1 MKPNITF
8 NMKQMK
14 DYIRSNK
21 LNHPDVRLG
30 MRRDDMIAG
39 LKKAGHWEEVKSKP
53 KSVKDKVKAI
63 EKKSTTKP
71 KPAPKPEPKPA
82 PKPVKKELDQG
93 QKDFLG
99 GITDIGDS
107 QKVNTEKSIKI
118 LKNIMKNYTGTNK
131 DYDYVGALLKQLE
144 QSGMYKGKS
153 PIIIKDLKVNKDNTK
168 ITYKLFDN
176 VYDKFVVR
184 YIGIEPK

>member
-53 KSVKDKVKAI
+53 QSVKAKVKAI
-63 EKKSTTKP
+63 EKKATPKP
-71 KPAPKPEPKPA
+71 KPAPKPVVKTA

-131 DYDYVGALLKQLE
+131 DYDYVGALLDTLE
-144 QSGMYKGKS
+144 NNFPNVLYSS
-153 PIIIKDLKVNKDNTK
+153 IKDLKVNKQNNK